1 MGRLSTQACATHS
14 ASFSIS
20 SSKLIDPVQKI
31 FTTKITYTVFL
42 LQNSSESYS
51 TLQFGPE
58 SLCLSVTPIPL
69 EEVHLL
75 LQLFGVVGLKK
86 RYIVFSLLVKS
97 VPHPE
102 KCSSCSSLYE
112 HMRSVFM
119 DPFIS
124 FEVGLTIS
132 CYLYYSTYIL
142 SSSYVSY
149 SCHVVL
155 VLRPWCGNTSPQ
167 IDGLSHHNYNVES

>member
-1 MGRLSTQACATHS
+1 MSESSPLFGGVDFTELDMPGVGDPISFEQEREKWADCATHS

-31 FTTKITYTVFL
+31 FTTKITYSGKVFL

-86 RYIVFSLLVKS
+86 KIHCLFSLLMKS
-97 VPHPE
+97 VLKHG
-102 KCSSCSSLYE
+102 SSSGKMLI
-112 HMRSVFM
+112 M
-119 DPFIS
+119 FIS
-124 FEVGLTIS
+124 I
-132 CYLYYSTYIL
+132 
-142 SSSYVSY
+142 
-149 SCHVVL
+149 
-155 VLRPWCGNTSPQ
+155 
-167 IDGLSHHNYNVES
+167 